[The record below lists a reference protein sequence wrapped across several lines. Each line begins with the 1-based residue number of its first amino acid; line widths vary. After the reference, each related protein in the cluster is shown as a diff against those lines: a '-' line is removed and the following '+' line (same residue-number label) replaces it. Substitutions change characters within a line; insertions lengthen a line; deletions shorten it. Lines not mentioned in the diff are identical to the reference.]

1 MEEKS
6 QVHIVEDIERTSSA
20 EISKVINENQK
31 LVDICNG
38 IRHRIVH
45 PPSQS
50 NFRVVA
56 LFIVEHTV
64 YTGVTETSQ
73 QQEISSSLA
82 SSAAVRRLSFVC
94 GSNAEQGY
102 IGGAICAE
110 RATLT
115 RLRFYENVII
125 QKIAITTDSEH
136 AISPGALC
144 REYLMT
150 AAPSTTPVVL
160 GNASGKQVV
169 ECQLSDFYP
178 FPYVYR
184 HCLRC
189 DIVSSAEI
197 FAKNMMA
204 STSVSSKVKLEEQ
217 FPYLPMLLKTAKEVN
232 LYDNDERSI
241 GIHPV
246 AMSGAVIFSNERIIN
261 SWQLKALEYGC
272 TIGPIVQLI
281 GRMKQY
287 PLEVKEK
294 SEENVTP
301 LMIVMIDQFN
311 VCHAPFAAARTLLVE
326 LGYGDLNV
334 LLHNSGGELVVVKAK
349 DLYPVTTGLVGNNLS
364 HDDFR

>member
-1 MEEKS
+1 MEVKS
-6 QVHIVEDIERTSSA
+6 QVHIVEDIESTSSA
-20 EISKVINENQK
+20 EILKLIHENQK
-31 LVDICNG
+31 LIDICND
-38 IRHRIVH
+38 IRLRILH

-64 YTGVTETSQ
+64 YSAANEGKQSQETS
-73 QQEISSSLA
+73 SSS
-82 SSAAVRRLSFVC
+82 SRRMSFVC

-125 QKIAITTDSEH
+125 QKIAITTDSEYP
-136 AISPGALC
+136 ISPGALC

-150 AAPSTTPVVL
+150 AAPSTTSVVL

-189 DIVSSAEI
+189 NIIETAETLSKKLEESIAGSA
-197 FAKNMMA
+197 AL
-204 STSVSSKVKLEEQ
+204 SSSKIKLEEQ
-217 FPYLPMLLKTAKEVN
+217 FPYLSKLLEAAKEVN
-232 LYDNDERSI
+232 SYDNDERSS
-241 GIHPV
+241 GIHPI
-246 AMSGAVIFSNERIIN
+246 AMSGAAIFSDGKTLN

-272 TIGPIVQLI
+272 TVDPIVQLI

-287 PLEVKEK
+287 PLETKEQ
-294 SEENVTP
+294 SNEIVIP

-326 LGYGDLNV
+326 LGYVDINV
-334 LLHNSGGELVVVKAK
+334 LIHNSNGELIVVKVH